1 MSVTFLSLPGAA
13 IPESYS
19 RSLHAPGAQR
29 APVGD
34 IKGRWAAASSATA
47 LIAAGA
53 SVVLASNK
61 KQSHKTCRPAMPP
74 TIDEVPEWM
83 KGTGGPRPDD
93 FFDPAGLARG
103 KTEEQLLT
111 LRAQE
116 IKHGRT
122 AMLACLGWFHTGA
135 GLHYIGDAAARTKL
149 DDNPLIGAAQVPFA
163 AWLQIFFTL
172 MCFEWMF
179 AYVVKP
185 PKNRPWD
192 LLGWSPVIA
201 DENYPD
207 WKETQLRELNNGRLA
222 MIGIVGLI
230 AADLYTGND
239 PASGLS
245 KYAFGNRIGEEGL
258 IGQTPF
264 KFLGVFPIGF
274 WDLDTDTK
282 FTVNF
287 PQGFTGTEGF

>member
-1 MSVTFLSLPGAA
+1 LETLESKQVLAMSLSFVSLPAV
-13 IPESYS
+13 
-19 RSLHAPGAQR
+19 APREGMPLCAPSTHR
-29 APVGD
+29 APAGA
-34 IKGRWAAASSATA
+34 IKGTWSATGSA
-47 LIAAGA
+47 TVFIAAGT
-53 SVVLASNK
+53 SVLLASNRK
-61 KQSHKTCRPAMPP
+61 HGRKTSLSGMPP
-74 TIDEVPEWM
+74 TIDEVPDWM

-93 FFDPAGLARG
+93 FFDPIGLARG
-103 KTEEQLLT
+103 KTEEQLLE

-122 AMLACLGWFHTGA
+122 AMLACLGWFHTSA
-135 GLHYIGDAAARTKL
+135 GVHYIGDAAARTKV
-149 DDNPLIGAAQVPFA
+149 DDNPLIGAQQVPFA

-179 AYVVKP
+179 TYVVKP
-185 PKNRPWD
+185 PKSRPWD
-192 LLGWSPVIA
+192 LLGWTPVIA

-222 MIGIVGLI
+222 MIGFVGLV

-245 KYAFGNRIGEEGL
+245 KYAFGNPIGDDGL
-258 IGQTPF
+258 IGMMPF
-264 KFLGVFPIGF
+264 KFLGVIPVGY

-282 FTVNF
+282 FL
-287 PQGFTGTEGF
+287 PPP

>member
-1 MSVTFLSLPGAA
+1 MSVTFLSLPS
-13 IPESYS
+13 PTS
-19 RSLHAPGAQR
+19 RENPSLRPPVAQNNAPQGINGLWSTAG
-29 APVGD
+29 P
-34 IKGRWAAASSATA
+34 ATV
-47 LIAAGA
+47 LLAAGA
-53 SVVLASNK
+53 AALVGK
-61 KQSHKTCRPAMPP
+61 GTKHGRKTSLSAMPP
-74 TIDEVPEWM
+74 TVAEVPEWM

-103 KTEEQLLT
+103 KTEEQLLQ

-135 GLHYIGDAAARTKL
+135 GVHYIGDAAARTRV
-149 DDNPLIGAAQVPFA
+149 DDNPLIGAQQVPFA

-172 MCFEWMF
+172 MLFEWMF
-179 AYVVKP
+179 TYVVKP

-222 MIGIVGLI
+222 MIGFVGLV

-245 KYAFGNRIGEEGL
+245 KYAFGNE
-258 IGQTPF
+258 IGQGGLLGMMPF
-264 KFLGVFPIGF
+264 KFLGVINVGY

-282 FTVNF
+282 FL
-287 PQGFTGTEGF
+287 P